1 MLVTENIVAVWVVI
15 NLIAFGLIWHDKR
28 SAINRSWRVP
38 EFSFFLLAVLGASAT
53 ILLAMHWMRHKTAKS
68 PFKTRILVIMWF
80 WTFALGA
87 AAHAV
92 FTAHS

>member
-1 MLVTENIVAVWVVI
+1 MLTTENLVAAWVVI

-28 SAINRSWRVP
+28 SAINRGWRVP
-38 EFSFFLLAVLGASAT
+38 EASFFLLAALGASFT
-53 ILLAMHWMRHKTAKS
+53 ILLAMNWMRHKTVKS
-68 PFKTRILVIMWF
+68 AFKARVLVIAWF

-92 FTAHS
+92 FMAHG